1 MYYIQNEQVFPIG
14 NGLDVGDIRWVRIQN
29 NVRVWGFF
37 KINNIYV
44 DVISIETNIDLDK
57 PDEFKNFILT
67 ENLESKSSY
76 LRNAQMIAVL
86 VE

>member
-14 NGLDVGDIRWVRIQN
+14 NGLDYGGIRWVRIQN
-29 NVRVWGFF
+29 NVRVWGFC

-44 DVISIETNIDLDK
+44 DVISIETNIDLDNV
-57 PDEFKNFILT
+57 DEFKNFILR
-67 ENLESKSSY
+67 ENLESNSSY
-76 LRNAQMIAVL
+76 LQNAQMIAVL

>member
-1 MYYIQNEQVFPIG
+1 MYYIENEQVFPIG
-14 NGLDVGDIRWVRIQN
+14 NGIDCGDIRWVRIQN

-37 KINNIYV
+37 KCNNIYV
-44 DVISIETNIDLDK
+44 DVISIETNINLDN

-67 ENLESKSSY
+67 ENLESNSSY
-76 LRNAQMIAVL
+76 LRNAQMNAVL